1 MVQELI
7 IGSNEAMFNGGFFD
21 SSEQF
26 HNSVLDPIT
35 NNNVV
40 SGFPSADFK
49 RIKLSSESNQQ
60 ELDFHT
66 CGEASPLG
74 LTLKKTPS
82 FLNLV
87 EMTLSHSR
95 SKNCSTGTHH
105 TSSIQERCRA
115 KKDDFVYQP
124 MYEKLKA
131 SNFPAL
137 LLKIGSWER
146 KSLHE
151 GNLVAKCYYAKKKI
165 VWEVLEGALKSKIEI
180 QWSDIEAIR
189 AIIRDDE
196 PGILEIE
203 LNQQPQFFRETN
215 PQPRKHT
222 LWQQAMDFTG
232 GQAAIYRRHY
242 IKFPPRTLDKHY
254 EKLLQCDKRLLEL
267 SQKPF
272 PRMET
277 PYFYSN
283 IYEVTDIP
291 FDFTVRRSQVPP
303 TLQHSFSTIPRSLV
317 PPHPIQNF
325 KLTTRQ
331 PFGIM
336 DSNSPMS
343 VMDFPRS
350 DDNVNGYTFDNRRM
364 VHWGQQGNNVEN
376 VLARED
382 QIQANANAAFSSQG
396 YPNTGLLGDLE
407 NHLLGDS
414 QNVCSNERTLLAR
427 VSSMCSLLDP
437 FEVANPQNNNS
448 MNQSE
453 YKQGKFSDD
462 HLILGT
468 TEHSGVDG
476 GLCYPQ
482 PICCLAPRVSDE
494 SHMMH
499 LPRDNSSYPYDFY
512 HPEVNDY
519 GFVDTGHGVHQ

>member
-26 HNSVLDPIT
+26 HNSVVDPIT

-40 SGFPSADFK
+40 SGFPSSDFK
-49 RIKLSSESNQQ
+49 RIKLSSESNQP

-105 TSSIQERCRA
+105 TSSIQECCRT
-115 KKDDFVYQP
+115 KKDDFVSQP
-124 MYEKLKA
+124 MSEKLKA

-137 LLKIGSWER
+137 LLKFGSWER

-151 GNLVAKCYYAKKKI
+151 GDLVAKCYYAKKKI

-180 QWSDIEAIR
+180 QWSNIEAIR
-189 AIIRDDE
+189 AIIRDDK

-203 LNQQPQFFRETN
+203 LNQQPQFFKETN

-222 LWQQAMDFTG
+222 LWQQATDFTG
-232 GQAAIYRRHY
+232 
-242 IKFPPRTLDKHY
+242 
-254 EKLLQCDKRLLEL
+254 
-267 SQKPF
+267 
-272 PRMET
+272 
-277 PYFYSN
+277 
-283 IYEVTDIP
+283 
-291 FDFTVRRSQVPP
+291 
-303 TLQHSFSTIPRSLV
+303 V

-343 VMDFPRS
+343 VMDFPRT
-350 DDNVNGYTFDNRRM
+350 DENVNGYTFDNRRM
-364 VHWGQQGNNVEN
+364 VHWSQQGNKVEN
-376 VLARED
+376 VLATED
-382 QIQANANAAFSSQG
+382 QIQANANAAFSCQG
-396 YPNTGLLGDLE
+396 YPNTGYLVT
-407 NHLLGDS
+407 S
-414 QNVCSNERTLLAR
+414 KTI
-427 VSSMCSLLDP
+427 
-437 FEVANPQNNNS
+437 F
-448 MNQSE
+448 
-453 YKQGKFSDD
+453 
-462 HLILGT
+462 
-468 TEHSGVDG
+468 
-476 GLCYPQ
+476 
-482 PICCLAPRVSDE
+482 
-494 SHMMH
+494 
-499 LPRDNSSYPYDFY
+499 
-512 HPEVNDY
+512 
-519 GFVDTGHGVHQ
+519 